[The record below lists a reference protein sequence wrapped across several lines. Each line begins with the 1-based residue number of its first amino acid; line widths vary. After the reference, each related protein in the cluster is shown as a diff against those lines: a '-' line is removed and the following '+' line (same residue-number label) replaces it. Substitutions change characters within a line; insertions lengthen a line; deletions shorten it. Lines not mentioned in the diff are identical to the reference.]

1 MNTVTK
7 VEKDDSLM
15 ANLIGQREDMI
26 NVPAIGEIVSGKII
40 DKARN
45 ALYVDLG
52 LLGIGIIYG
61 RDLFDD
67 IDTFKNANLGDEV
80 QATVQKYD
88 NEDDYIELS
97 LRSAT
102 RERSWEELRRKL
114 ESGDIIETEILDAN
128 KGGLIVRVQG
138 VTGFLPVSQ
147 LAQDHYPRVD
157 GGDKTKILVRLKEYV
172 GKQFKVK
179 VIAADQNSE
188 KLIVSEKAALSDELS
203 NVLKNIKEGDVVEG
217 TVSGVVEFGIFVRF
231 NIDGNELEGLVHIS
245 ELAWQ
250 RIDNPLDFVSLG
262 ETIKAKII
270 SVDGLRISL
279 SIKQLQDDPWKHVK
293 DKYEIGSDIKAEIIK
308 VTPFGGFVKL
318 DDDIH
323 GLIHVSELP
332 DNAQQD
338 PSLVLKVGEY
348 KKFKIISLEPDEHRL
363 GLSLRKEEKKNK
375 KSKED

>member
-1 MNTVTK
+1 
-7 VEKDDSLM
+7 M

-67 IDTFKNANLGDEV
+67 IDTFKNANIGDAV

-114 ESGDIIETEILDAN
+114 ESGDIIETAILDAN

-157 GGDKTKILVRLKEYV
+157 GGDKTKILVRLKEYI

-203 NVLKNIKEGDVVEG
+203 SVLKNIKEGDVVEG

-231 NIDGNELEGLVHIS
+231 NINGNELEGLVHIS

-338 PSLVLKVGEY
+338 PSLILKVGEH

-363 GLSLRKEEKKNK
+363 GLSLRKEEKGNK

>member
-26 NVPAIGEIVSGKII
+26 NIPAIGEIVSGKII

-179 VIAADQNSE
+179 VIGADQNIE

-279 SIKQLQDDPWKHVK
+279 SIKQLQEDPWKHVK
-293 DKYEIGSDIKAEIIK
+293 GKYKIGSDIKAEIIK

-332 DNAQQD
+332 DNAQKD
-338 PSLVLKVGEY
+338 PSLVLKVGEH
-348 KKFKIISLEPDEHRL
+348 KKFRIISLEPNEHRL
-363 GLSLRKEEKKNK
+363 GLSLRKEEKKK
-375 KSKED
+375 KESKED

>member
-1 MNTVTK
+1 MNTVMK

-67 IDTFKNANLGDEV
+67 IDTFKNANIGDAV

-114 ESGDIIETEILDAN
+114 ESGDIIETAILDAN

-157 GGDKTKILVRLKEYV
+157 GGDKTKILVRLKEYI

-203 NVLKNIKEGDVVEG
+203 SVLKNIKEGDVVEG

-231 NIDGNELEGLVHIS
+231 NINGNELEGLVHIS

-338 PSLVLKVGEY
+338 PSLILKVGEH

-363 GLSLRKEEKKNK
+363 GLSLRKEEKGNK

>member
-1 MNTVTK
+1 M
-7 VEKDDSLM
+7 
-15 ANLIGQREDMI
+15 
-26 NVPAIGEIVSGKII
+26 
-40 DKARN
+40 
-45 ALYVDLG
+45 
-52 LLGIGIIYG
+52 
-61 RDLFDD
+61 
-67 IDTFKNANLGDEV
+67 
-80 QATVQKYD
+80 
-88 NEDDYIELS
+88 
-97 LRSAT
+97 
-102 RERSWEELRRKL
+102 
-114 ESGDIIETEILDAN
+114 
-128 KGGLIVRVQG
+128 
-138 VTGFLPVSQ
+138 
-147 LAQDHYPRVD
+147 
-157 GGDKTKILVRLKEYV
+157 
-172 GKQFKVK
+172 
-179 VIAADQNSE
+179 
-188 KLIVSEKAALSDELS
+188 
-203 NVLKNIKEGDVVEG
+203 
-217 TVSGVVEFGIFVRF
+217 VEFGIFVRF
-231 NIDGNELEGLVHIS
+231 NINGNELEGLVHIS

-338 PSLVLKVGEY
+338 PSLILKVGEH

-363 GLSLRKEEKKNK
+363 GLSLRKEEKGNK